1 MVLHHLHI
9 PEAQPGSIGQT
20 HTVTTT
26 GLRGSARFIHTSG
39 ATRGQHHSGR
49 TERIKLARSKFQG
62 EHPATDA
69 VLNNQGGPEPLF
81 MTENL
86 FPHTLLIE
94 RVEHCMTGHV
104 GRKCRARAGMPA
116 EGPPVEFALGI
127 PVERHPDMI
136 QMNNVVRGGA
146 AHLLD
151 SRLIAQ
157 ARSGPYRILG
167 VLLPRIVFSK
177 GGIQSVRRRCRMAA

>member
-1 MVLHHLHI
+1 
-9 PEAQPGSIGQT
+9 
-20 HTVTTT
+20 
-26 GLRGSARFIHTSG
+26 
-39 ATRGQHHSGR
+39 
-49 TERIKLARSKFQG
+49 
-62 EHPATDA
+62 
-69 VLNNQGGPEPLF
+69 

-104 GRKCRARAGMPA
+104 GRNAVRGLVCPPRAHRS
-116 EGPPVEFALGI
+116 EFALSI

-177 GGIQSVRRRCRMAA
+177 GCIQSV